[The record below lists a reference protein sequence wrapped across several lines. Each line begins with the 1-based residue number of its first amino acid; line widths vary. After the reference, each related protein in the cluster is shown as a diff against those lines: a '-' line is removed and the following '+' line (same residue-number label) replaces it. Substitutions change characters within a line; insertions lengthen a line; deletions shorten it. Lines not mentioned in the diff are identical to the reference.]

1 MDVVLKIAQQ
11 RLKCQ
16 MKKKNGESVIDGAS
30 VATRKTAPD
39 GVQPPPYSIADLI
52 SSERHRAHLDDPTR
66 MIHVFFVFVFRGSS
80 DFLALTF

>member
-1 MDVVLKIAQQ
+1 MDVVIKIAQQ

-16 MKKKNGESVIDGAS
+16 MKKNGESVIDGAS

-52 SSERHRAHLDDPTR
+52 SSERHRAHLDDP
-66 MIHVFFVFVFRGSS
+66 
-80 DFLALTF
+80 LE